1 MMLNSKFRDVIKKL
15 NYYLVRL
22 HEGNGGLD
30 WGGAQCPGGSIFLVP
45 SHGGSKK
52 FGQKNNFGSKNS
64 TLGLKKGHF
73 GQSGP

>member
-30 WGGAQCPGGSIFLVP
+30 WGGGTVSRRERIFVIFKHFGRNQKRWVKWVYL
-45 SHGGSKK
+45 KK
-52 FGQKNNFGSKNS
+52 SDFRTNFG
-64 TLGLKKGHF
+64 
-73 GQSGP
+73 